1 MHPYYRWDPERA
13 EFVAAAPEPRKE
25 LPDTTY
31 RVAADRDRAL
41 ILDFETEYEKA
52 ESQAF
57 LQATGF
63 DDFRTGLWS
72 VDLNKAG
79 SSAVVLALADNSV
92 VGELSMSCY
101 HNTAEDVK
109 LGLIR
114 GLCVLARY
122 RGAGIGRGLFEF
134 AKALFREWGVKRI
147 EIMYGLRNLADQEF
161 CRRLGFAVTHAG
173 QAIYSLE

>member
-1 MHPYYRWDPERA
+1 MHPYYKWDPEKG
-13 EFVAAAPEPRKE
+13 EFVAVAPETRKE
-25 LPDTTY
+25 PLPTAY
-31 RVAADRDRAL
+31 RVAVDRDRAM
-41 ILDFETEYEKA
+41 ILDFEAEYEKT

-72 VDLNKAG
+72 IDLKKTGA
-79 SSAVVLALADNSV
+79 SAVVLALTGNSV

-101 HNTAEDVK
+101 HNTAEGVK

-122 RGAGIGRGLFEF
+122 RGAGIGRGLFEL
-134 AKALFREWGVKRI
+134 AKGVFQEWGVKRI

-161 CRRLGFAVTHAG
+161 CRRLGFEVTHAG
-173 QAIYSLE
+173 QAIYRLE